1 MMKKCTNTSQ
11 EESNFLF
18 AKKENED
25 CQNVPA
31 MRCKIEKRK
40 VSIYLG
46 ICLSYIFFIIDQCIL
61 LKSFNFENTGD

>member
-40 VSIYLG
+40 VSINLG
-46 ICLSYIFFIIDQCIL
+46 ICLSYKNLFNRTMC
-61 LKSFNFENTGD
+61 SFEKIYF

>member
-1 MMKKCTNTSQ
+1 MMKKCSNGTQ

-18 AKKENED
+18 AKKENEE

-40 VSIYLG
+40 VG
-46 ICLSYIFFIIDQCIL
+46 INTCTKLSHELLFMFPNSLLIL
-61 LKSFNFENTGD
+61 LL

>member
-1 MMKKCTNTSQ
+1 MMKKCSNGTQ

-18 AKKENED
+18 AKEENEE

-40 VSIYLG
+40 VRNNTYTDLSHELFLFHNLTIISYL
-46 ICLSYIFFIIDQCIL
+46 L
-61 LKSFNFENTGD
+61 